1 MHMQLKS
8 LSSKSRNHSK
18 ELHFETCSWLRSI
31 AKMKLDLAALIMHG
45 SEIFHKDVSHLM
57 KESLKIQKV
66 INKHEKKISNA
77 FKVFG
82 IYSFSELFADHEK
95 LRHQMVFLTY
105 KLENL
110 KLLNMKHNSKY
121 NNCDKNKYSIH

>member
-1 MHMQLKS
+1 MQLKS

-45 SEIFHKDVSHLM
+45 SEIFHKDASNLM

-82 IYSFSELFADHEK
+82 IYSYSELYSDHEK
-95 LRHQMVFLTY
+95 LRHRMVFLTY

-110 KLLNMKHNSKY
+110 KLLNMKHKSRYY
-121 NNCDKNKYSIH
+121 NFDKNIDSIH